1 MITGNHVGMTTTIPA
16 PSVLSV
22 TKIGARIGAVVDDV
36 ELSGSLDREIVEDI
50 RRAIA
55 VHKVLV
61 VRGQHHLT
69 DEEQY
74 NFVSLLGSPT
84 TPHPTVRSR
93 GTTALQVDSR
103 YGKANSWH
111 SDVTFVDRIPKITT
125 LRAVELP
132 PYGGS
137 TTFASTVAAYES
149 LPEPL
154 RVLADNLWALHSNAY
169 DYAAEFA
176 EKAAT
181 SDIDNYRK
189 EFESTLY
196 ETEHPV
202 VRIHPETGE
211 RALLLGH
218 FVKKILG
225 VSTKESQ
232 ALFNLLQD
240 RITRLENTIRWNWSL
255 GDIVLWDNRATQHYA
270 VDDYD
275 DQPRKLSRVTL
286 AGDIPVSVTGETSRV
301 VTGDAAEYSVID
313 EPVRLAG

>member
-1 MITGNHVGMTTTIPA
+1 MLDCMTLTTAATTTLP
-16 PSVLSV
+16 L
-22 TKIGARIGAVVDDV
+22 TRIGARIGAVLDGV
-36 ELSGSLDREIVEDI
+36 EVSGSLDRDLVEDI

-61 VRGQHHLT
+61 IRGQHHLT

-74 NFVSLLGSPT
+74 AFVSLLGTPT

-93 GTTALQVDSR
+93 GTTALQVDSK

-111 SDVTFVDRIPKITT
+111 SDVTFVDRIPKITS
-125 LRAVELP
+125 LRAVTLP

-149 LPEPL
+149 LPESL
-154 RVLADNLWALHSNAY
+154 RALADNLWALHSNTY
-169 DYAAEFA
+169 DYAVEFA
-176 EKAAT
+176 ERAA
-181 SDIDNYRK
+181 SQEVANYRK

-202 VRIHPETGE
+202 VRVHPETGE

-218 FVKKILG
+218 FVKKIVGL
-225 VSTKESQ
+225 STKESQ
-232 ALFNLLQD
+232 SLFNLFQD
-240 RITRLENTIRWNWSL
+240 RITRLENTVRWNWSL
-255 GDIVLWDNRATQHYA
+255 GDLVLWDNRATQHYA

-275 DQPRKLSRVTL
+275 DQPRRLSRVTL
-286 AGDIPVSVTGETSRV
+286 AGDVPIGVNGESSRV
-301 VTGDAAEYSVID
+301 ITGDASEYSVID
-313 EPVRLAG
+313 QPVRLAG